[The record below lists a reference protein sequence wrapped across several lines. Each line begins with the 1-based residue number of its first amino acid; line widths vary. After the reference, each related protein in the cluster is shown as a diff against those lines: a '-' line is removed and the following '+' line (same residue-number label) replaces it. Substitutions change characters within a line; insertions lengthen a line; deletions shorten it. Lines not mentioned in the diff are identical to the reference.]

1 MLNPYSRTELVI
13 GREAVEKLHRSRV
26 AVFGLGGV
34 GGSAVEALAR
44 SGVGT
49 LDLIDNDQVCMTN
62 LNRQQFA
69 TVHTVGKQ
77 KTDAAEERIHDIDP
91 AIIVHK
97 YPVFYLPEKKDL
109 FPFSEWDY
117 IIDCIDT
124 VTAKLDIIEEAKRL
138 NIPILSSMGC
148 GNRLD
153 PSQLRIMDLYETSG
167 DPLSRIMRHECRKR
181 GIESLDVVCSLEEP
195 VKPMAGDASD
205 AKNQRTG
212 SKRRSIPGSTAF
224 VPPAAGILAA
234 SFAVRK
240 LIQE

>member
-13 GREAVEKLHRSRV
+13 GREAVEKLHHSRV

-124 VTAKLDIIEEAKRL
+124 VTAKLDIIEEAKL
-138 NIPILSSMGC
+138 FPAWAAETDWIPPCSGSWISMRRAAIRSAGSC
-148 GNRLD
+148 GMNAGNG
-153 PSQLRIMDLYETSG
+153 E
-167 DPLSRIMRHECRKR
+167 LSRWM
-181 GIESLDVVCSLEEP
+181 
-195 VKPMAGDASD
+195 
-205 AKNQRTG
+205 
-212 SKRRSIPGSTAF
+212 
-224 VPPAAGILAA
+224 
-234 SFAVRK
+234 
-240 LIQE
+240 